1 MSSLI
6 EIQKEADKLSPEE
19 RAGLVTHLLASLPS
33 APLGADEDEADRR
46 DEEMDSGAVK
56 PISHAQFVSE
66 VGRE

>member
-6 EIQKEADKLSPEE
+6 EIRKDADNLSLEE
-19 RAGLVTHLLASLPS
+19 RAGLVAHLLASLP
-33 APLGADEDEADRR
+33 AGPLGGDDEEADRR

-66 VGRE
+66 VGRG

>member
-6 EIQKEADKLSPEE
+6 EIQKEADQLSIEE

-33 APLGADEDEADRR
+33 GPLGADEEEADRR

-66 VGRE
+66 VGRG